1 MTVDIAFVPQANR
14 PELVLRIA
22 EKAAAGPLHLSDIH
36 DVLRAA
42 GRGEFVERQALYY
55 ARAAEHFSLIEN
67 IDSRFSITELGMKVT
82 ASTNRQERKQLLK
95 TALFSNPL
103 MVEIMENHSTVRP
116 TRDSIAQFLQNN
128 TTLSESTCIR
138 RSSSVSTFINHWL
151 YGTSE
156 DSSTLNSRE
165 WAVLLTSTGDP
176 LPEWAQF
183 FLDLGRISAIESS
196 PSRKTWRLVT
206 VPQRNMVASL
216 FATGFLEASIPSV
229 LAHIDEFDICDVEED
244 AQITWKLN
252 NEELVFGYFK
262 QVDPPDPVHGL
273 TFSHSRLK
281 AGGLM
286 DSRRRNIAKAR
297 EFQFAEFFGEPFV
310 HPRPMTRN
318 RPFFENFAGPRSED
332 LLCNSQGVIC
342 LAGRPKLRE
351 DLISPEFKIGKR
363 RGSLDDLLR
372 VRGVDDVGEVAHYL
386 TDYMSPDWDV
396 SEETTPQCAIFDGQ
410 LTFPKLKH
418 YITSD
423 NNFIV
428 LDRWEDASVASFSA
442 FDVERATKGCKAR
455 FKPTGLKV
463 PAGVE
468 YIEWTEE
475 V

>member
-1 MTVDIAFVPQANR
+1 VTIDIAFVPQANR

-22 EKAAAGPLHLSDIH
+22 EKAVSGPLHLSDIH

-55 ARAAEHFSLIEN
+55 ARAAENFSLIQN
-67 IDSRFSITELGMKVT
+67 VDSRFSITELGMKIT
-82 ASTNRQERKQLLK
+82 ASTNRQERKLLLK

-103 MVEIMENHSTVRP
+103 MVEIMENHSAFRP
-116 TRDSIAQFLQNN
+116 TRDSITQFLQSN

-138 RSSSVSTFINHWL
+138 RSSSVFTFINEWL
-151 YGTSE
+151 YGTSV

-165 WAVLLTSTGDP
+165 WAVLLTSSGDP

-206 VPQRNMVASL
+206 VPHRNMVASL
-216 FATGFLEASIPSV
+216 FAAGFLEASIPSV
-229 LAHIDEFDICDVEED
+229 LAHIDEFDICDVEEH

-252 NEELVFGYFK
+252 DEELVFGYFK
-262 QVDPPDPVHGL
+262 QLDPPDSVHGR
-273 TFSHSRLK
+273 TFSYSRLK

-286 DSRRRNIAKAR
+286 DLWRRNIEKAR
-297 EFQFAEFFGEPFV
+297 EFQFAEFYGDPFV

-318 RPFFENFAGPRSED
+318 RPFFENFVGSRSED

-351 DLISPEFKIGKR
+351 DLTTPEFRIGKR
-363 RGSLDDLLR
+363 RGALDDLLR
-372 VRGVDDVGEVAHYL
+372 VRGVDDVDEVAHYL
-386 TDYMSPDWDV
+386 TDYISPDWDV
-396 SEETTPQCAIFDGQ
+396 SEETTPQCAVFDGQ

-428 LDRWEDASVASFSA
+428 LDRWDDASVASFSA
-442 FDVERATKGCKAR
+442 FDVDRATKGCKAR
-455 FKPTGLKV
+455 FKPAGLTV
-463 PAGVE
+463 PKGVE